1 MDAVPRSTPTEHEQR
16 AIYAVDGAIGRRCR
30 AAERHDGGARARS
43 LERVE
48 AVSAARCMLLGGA
61 GWMAIA

>member
-1 MDAVPRSTPTEHEQR
+1 
-16 AIYAVDGAIGRRCR
+16 
-30 AAERHDGGARARS
+30 